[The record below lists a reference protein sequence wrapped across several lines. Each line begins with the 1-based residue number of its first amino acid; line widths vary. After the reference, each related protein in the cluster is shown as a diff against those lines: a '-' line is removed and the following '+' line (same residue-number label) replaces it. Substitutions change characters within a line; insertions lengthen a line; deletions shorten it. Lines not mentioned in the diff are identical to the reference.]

1 MRRRKR
7 KLSIFKILALILFLA
22 SLFMSYIIYKVNLL
36 PNKYLYLVL
45 GGIVFINIFFD
56 IFLMRKKARKGVRGF
71 FAFLTIVVLG
81 VMAFFAHYILNTLG
95 FLAKI
100 GPTDYKTETY
110 INKNKLWVIRLLS
123 SRTSRKTYF
132 ATAKR
137 NCG

>member
-1 MRRRKR
+1 M
-7 KLSIFKILALILFLA
+7 LFVA

-45 GGIVFINIFFD
+45 GGIAVINIFFD
-56 IFLMRKKARKGVRGF
+56 MFLMRKKVRKGVRGF

-110 INKNKLWVIRLLS
+110 SVIVLKDSKYNKIKDISPFLRMNSPNPIK
-123 SRTSRKTYF
+123 
-132 ATAKR
+132 
-137 NCG
+137 CGNSYEKQK